1 MTQVSP
7 QHQRKILPACYF
19 QPSEK
24 ISSSNNN
31 SETELS
37 SQVCICHY
45 WICVKQ
51 GAYGCSCTCHS
62 CSSFFPQRMML
73 VVQAGWKAKMRDKTV
88 PKASLRLK
96 IFFQVGQ
103 IFPLLP
109 QLWKTNAHS
118 IGCGSWAVRGCC
130 CLSPE
135 SDMSASLQA
144 QYQVSWRLARN
155 KVEMGGK
162 ELHSYK
168 SFRAFCEERDTAGI
182 GKNHV
187 HDNYEAKGSFWPH
200 SSAKVSQKRRNV
212 GYFLA

>member
-1 MTQVSP
+1 MAAPAHATVAPLFFHREWCWLYRLAGKPKWGTKLCLKQVWGSRYFSKLAKSFLSCHSFGK
-7 QHQRKILPACYF
+7 QMHILLVVAA
-19 QPSEK
+19 
-24 ISSSNNN
+24 
-31 SETELS
+31 ELS
-37 SQVCICHY
+37 EVAAACH
-45 WICVKQ
+45 Q
-51 GAYGCSCTCHS
+51 
-62 CSSFFPQRMML
+62 
-73 VVQAGWKAKMRDKTV
+73 
-88 PKASLRLK
+88 
-96 IFFQVGQ
+96 
-103 IFPLLP
+103 
-109 QLWKTNAHS
+109 
-118 IGCGSWAVRGCC
+118 
-130 CLSPE
+130 

>member
-1 MTQVSP
+1 MAAPAHATVAPLFFHREWCWLYRLAGKPKWGTKLCLKQVWGS
-7 QHQRKILPACYF
+7 RYF
-19 QPSEK
+19 SK
-24 ISSSNNN
+24 
-31 SETELS
+31 LA
-37 SQVCICHY
+37 
-45 WICVKQ
+45 K
-51 GAYGCSCTCHS
+51 
-62 CSSFFPQRMML
+62 SF
-73 VVQAGWKAKMRDKTV
+73 
-88 PKASLRLK
+88 
-96 IFFQVGQ
+96 
-103 IFPLLP
+103 LP